1 MLSGRFAGHI
11 TLYRQEFCA
20 MTEKELRSL
29 LGRGESET
37 LELKSSVPPPDQI
50 AHILASMANTQGG
63 LLAIGVKEPDRAV
76 GANVHRAKA
85 MLEAAQRYMAPPL
98 AASIEVLNLDG
109 HPVVLATVPKTAHL
123 VSASGGY
130 YRRIG
135 DRSRPLT
142 AEEIRDHAVAE
153 KNDVRA
159 LSQLS
164 VAVAAATQT
173 IDQLRKDFDS
183 ANSPW
188 KKIGI
193 ALVGALAGAIA
204 KHLFDVYF

>member
-1 MLSGRFAGHI
+1 
-11 TLYRQEFCA
+11 
-20 MTEKELRSL
+20 MTEQELRAL

-37 LELKSSVPPPDQI
+37 LELKSNVPPADQI

-63 LLAIGVKEPDRAV
+63 ILAFGVKEPDRAV

-85 MLEAAQRYMAPPL
+85 MVEAAQRYMAPPL
-98 AASIEVLNLDG
+98 AASTEVLDLDG
-109 HPVVLATVPKTAHL
+109 HPVVLAMVPKTAHL

-130 YRRIG
+130 YRRVR

-142 AEEIRDHAVAE
+142 ADEIRNHAIAE
-153 KNDVRA
+153 KSDARA
-159 LSQLS
+159 LMELS
-164 VAVAAATQT
+164 SAVAAQTQT

-193 ALVGALAGAIA
+193 AVVGALSGAIA
-204 KHLFDVYF
+204 KHFFDVYF